1 MVLEKKE
8 RKKKLL
14 EIKGF
19 SFIINFLL
27 VSELIKRK
35 LVKRD
40 YITFLDY
47 GR

>member
-14 EIKGF
+14 EIKAF
-19 SFIINFLL
+19 SFIISFLL

>member
-27 VSELIKRK
+27 VSELIKRM

-40 YITFLDY
+40 FITFLDY